1 MRCGFKVKPLVL
13 WRFRARKNRAM
24 KKTAPRKP
32 GTTTVRLPPE
42 LHDEIKDA
50 AARAG
55 HSMNVEIIARLMSQ
69 PADLTLRD
77 IARQNVRTQEML
89 QRLIDTL
96 C

>member
-1 MRCGFKVKPLVL
+1 MTKSTKP
-13 WRFRARKNRAM
+13 
-24 KKTAPRKP
+24 KP

-42 LHDEIKDA
+42 LHAEIKDA

-55 HSMNVEIIARLMSQ
+55 HSMNVEIIARLLAAPS
-69 PADLTLRD
+69 DITLRD
-77 IARQNVRTQEML
+77 IARQNARMHEMI

>member
-1 MRCGFKVKPLVL
+1 
-13 WRFRARKNRAM
+13 M
-24 KKTAPRKP
+24 KKIAQRKP
-32 GTTTVRLPPE
+32 GVTTVRLPPE

-55 HSMNVEIIARLMSQ
+55 HSMNTEIIARLTAQ
-69 PADLTLRD
+69 PAELTLRD
-77 IARQNVRTQEML
+77 IARQNVRTQEMI

>member
-1 MRCGFKVKPLVL
+1 
-13 WRFRARKNRAM
+13 M
-24 KKTAPRKP
+24 KKPAQRKA

-55 HSMNVEIIARLMSQ
+55 HSMNTEIIARLTAL
-69 PADLTLRD
+69 PPDLTMRD
-77 IARQNVRTQEML
+77 IARQNVRTQEMI